1 MSPALHTDLSASPTV
16 AVPSKGP
23 ALAIGS
29 LSTAQDGKYQALI
42 SDLESSRKVDKQM
55 LDRLV
60 DEATFLDAA
69 SYSAVHVTLSAPE
82 YQELLPKAAGLL
94 LQLREGLIPLGTL
107 HLHNLPADSTFS
119 SELKLGGFNVLAT
132 EDILIAQKPAHAPTA
147 LPLNGA
153 APAAALPLLNRKK
166 TDPAA
171 KKALWML
178 SAPTVPSIDAEA
190 LLTPADRARPV
201 PTCEPVNAA
210 APRRKRACKNCS
222 CGLRELE
229 EEELRASKVVVL
241 DGSQTGGAVE
251 VSQDEK
257 ARLVAAAKAAPKATS
272 SCGSCF
278 LGDAFRC
285 ASCPYLGLPAFQPGE
300 KVEIDFGMDDI

>member
-1 MSPALHTDLSASPTV
+1 MSPALHTDVPPPTTV
-16 AVPSKGP
+16 AVPAKGP

-29 LSTAQDGKYQALI
+29 LSTAQDGKYQSLV

-60 DEATFLDAA
+60 DGATFLDSA
-69 SYSAVHVTLSAPE
+69 SYSAVHVTLSVPE
-82 YQELLPKAAGLL
+82 YEDLLPKAPALL
-94 LQLREGLIPLGTL
+94 AQLRDGLIPLGTL
-107 HLHNLPADSTFS
+107 HLHHLASSGPLP
-119 SELKLGGFNVLAT
+119 SELTLAGFT
-132 EDILIAQKPAHAPTA
+132 ILSTDGTLVAQKPAHAPS
-147 LPLNGA
+147 
-153 APAAALPLLNRKK
+153 AALPLKKPAAMSLNRKK

-171 KKALWML
+171 KKALWTL
-178 SAPTVPSIDAEA
+178 SAPGAPSIDAEA
-190 LLTPADRARPV
+190 LLTAADRARPV
-201 PTCEPVNAA
+201 PTCEPVSAGV
-210 APRRKRACKNCS
+210 PRRKRACKNCS

-241 DGSQTGGAVE
+241 DGAQTGEAVE